1 MVSRAAPTITPTYN
15 IVAKLV
21 GWGQDGVANV
31 QVLTSVPGAPA
42 GSEMQA
48 RVAED
53 RRRLKM
59 KDFAFWKSKGLRVSG
74 VVLLRWSVIDPD
86 LGIVC
91 KEMDVMRRTEKEGPC
106 IVKQHSAVYIHA
118 PEIAGSYTVK
128 HATIA
133 VLGDAKK
140 VKTVDECV
148 TFAKRMIEDTS
159 ILGRASLLLTVA
171 DASGRIEELPINV
184 PEKADAEA
192 VEKAV
197 RSGID
202 PESADLM
209 AKSADG
215 WWLVP
220 MFDAELE
227 TDPYIQGKHNAQYV
241 KIKYGSLDEP
251 LFTRTNVVLR
261 GEFSDFIIADVSPTA
276 EPQDNEP
283 RLLVDLLG

>member
-1 MVSRAAPTITPTYN
+1 MVSKATPTTTYN

-21 GWGQDGVANV
+21 GWGAQGVANV

-42 GSEMQA
+42 GTEIQA

-53 RRRLKM
+53 RKRLKM
-59 KDFAFWKSKGLRVSG
+59 KDFKFWKDKGLRVGG
-74 VVLLRWSVIDPD
+74 VVLLRWSVIDPE

-91 KEMDVMRRTEKEGPC
+91 KEMDMMRKNEKDGPC
-106 IVKQHSAVYIHA
+106 LVKPNSAVYLHA
-118 PEIAGSYTVK
+118 PETVGSYTVS

-133 VLGDAKK
+133 VVGDAKK
-140 VKTVDECV
+140 VKKVDQCV

-159 ILGRASLLLTVA
+159 ILGKASLLLTVA
-171 DASGRIEELPINV
+171 DASGRIEELPINI
-184 PEKADAEA
+184 PEKADADA

-202 PESADLM
+202 PESAKLM
-209 AKSADG
+209 ATSPDG

-241 KIKYGSLDEP
+241 KIKYGPFDEP
-251 LFTRTNVVLR
+251 MFTRTNVVLR
-261 GEFSDFIIADVSPTA
+261 GSFSDFIIADVSPA
-276 EPQDNEP
+276 SEPQDIEP

>member
-1 MVSRAAPTITPTYN
+1 MVSKASPTTTYN

-21 GWGQDGVANV
+21 GWGEKGVANV

-42 GSEMQA
+42 GTEIQA

-59 KDFAFWKSKGLRVSG
+59 KDFAFWKSKGLRISG
-74 VVLLRWSVIDPD
+74 VVLLRWAVIDEE

-106 IVKQHSAVYIHA
+106 IVKPHSAVYIHA
-118 PEIAGSYTVK
+118 PETAGSLTVR

-133 VLGDAKK
+133 VVGDAKK
-140 VKTVDECV
+140 VRKVDECV

-159 ILGRASLLLTVA
+159 ILGKASLLLTVA
-171 DASGRIEELPINV
+171 DASGRIEELPISI
-184 PEKADAEA
+184 PQGADATA

-202 PESADLM
+202 AESAKLM
-209 AKSADG
+209 ATSPDG

-227 TDPYIQGKHNAQYV
+227 TDQFIQGKHNAQYV
-241 KIKYGSLDEP
+241 KIKYGPLDEP
-251 LFTRTNVVLR
+251 MFTRTNVVLR
-261 GEFSDFIIADVSPTA
+261 GEFSDFIIADVSPA
-276 EPQDNEP
+276 SEPQDNEP